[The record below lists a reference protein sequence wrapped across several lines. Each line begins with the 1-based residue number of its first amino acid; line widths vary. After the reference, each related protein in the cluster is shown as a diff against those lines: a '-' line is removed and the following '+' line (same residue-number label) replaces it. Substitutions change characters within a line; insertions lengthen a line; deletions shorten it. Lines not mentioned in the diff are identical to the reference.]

1 MYFQDLYGNPRN
13 SKEQHNP
20 VPDSLVSSNDRTY
33 LGKTIPGY
41 YYGFNL
47 GANYKRI
54 DISIFFQ
61 GVGDVQKYNGTRAGL
76 EAMGGLANQWA
87 TVLDRWTPD
96 HHSTTIPRAVYND
109 PAQTARISDRYVE
122 NAGYLRLKNVQVGY
136 SIPKPFLNRLMFVQ
150 NIRVYISAVNLFTI
164 TKYTGLDPE
173 ADSGSGVNGINVI
186 PVTRQF
192 LFGINAAF

>member
-1 MYFQDLYGNPRN
+1 
-13 SKEQHNP
+13 
-20 VPDSLVSSNDRTY
+20 
-33 LGKTIPGY
+33 
-41 YYGFNL
+41 
-47 GANYKRI
+47 
-54 DISIFFQ
+54 
-61 GVGDVQKYNGTRAGL
+61 
-76 EAMGGLANQWA
+76 MGGLANQWA
-87 TVLDRWTPD
+87 TVLDRWTPT
-96 HHSTTIPRAVYND
+96 HASTTIPRAVYGD